1 MSERELEAFVL
12 SPDLAATL
20 GVKTSTL
27 AKWRSLGTDPEGAVW
42 LSPTTVAYPRESV
55 RRWLE
60 ERRAHPKKRGRP
72 PKRREG
78 LVPSRVEGED
88 ADGGS

>member
-1 MSERELEAFVL
+1 MSDRDLEGLLL
-12 SPDLAATL
+12 SPAVANAL

-27 AKWRSLGTDPEGAVW
+27 AKWRSLGIDPAGAIW

-60 ERRAHPKKRGRP
+60 DRRDHPKKRGRP
-72 PKRREG
+72 PKSHPKEPA
-78 LVPSRVEGED
+78 LIPSERTEE
-88 ADGGS
+88 SS

>member
-1 MSERELEAFVL
+1 MSVSAAEELVL
-12 SPDLAATL
+12 AQNLAEEL

-27 AKWRSLGTDPEGAVW
+27 AKWRWLGTDPEGAVW

-60 ERRAHPKKRGRP
+60 ARRANPKKRGRP
-72 PKRREG
+72 PKGRPEEPG
-78 LVPSRVEGED
+78 
-88 ADGGS
+88 